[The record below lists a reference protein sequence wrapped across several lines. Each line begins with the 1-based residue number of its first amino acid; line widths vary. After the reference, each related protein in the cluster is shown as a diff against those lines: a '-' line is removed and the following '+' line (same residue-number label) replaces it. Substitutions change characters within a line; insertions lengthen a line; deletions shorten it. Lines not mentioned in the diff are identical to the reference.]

1 MASVWLSYPTFPDL
15 TALQFTESDIAPFK
29 NFMILL
35 HLENN
40 HEKAFRDITK
50 IFICNCIL
58 AT

>member
-15 TALQFTESDIAPFK
+15 TALQFTESDTAPFK

-40 HEKAFRDITK
+40 HEKVFKETSLKYLSVTAY
-50 IFICNCIL
+50 
-58 AT
+58 